1 MRTHDALTRAEFERE
16 LDVTLAGSF
25 PASDPPPWTFGVSST
40 DFDERDRL
48 DDEERLISLAP
59 VLARMETQADVKRA
73 PKSAPI
79 SDEQF
84 DLGQVLDFRPDLGII
99 RLHEQRVVILSA
111 AAMGMLRKELTDTVG
126 AEITRR
132 VILRFGYADGY
143 HDAVSLRDRSLWTD
157 PIDGLRAG
165 ITLHRLEGIVRAEI
179 ISVAYDAASGRFEE
193 ELAFHDSYVAEQH
206 VYHYGRADGPMCW
219 SLAGYVSGYASA
231 CLGREI
237 YFRETACTAQ
247 GAARCTLIGRDASSW
262 GDDLESLRSD
272 YQGATLEREL
282 EHVREA
288 VHRERQALERRE
300 RQVAK
305 RERELNLLRDRV
317 ARFAAAK
324 HFVTRSAAMGDVLDL
339 AAQVAPIDTTVL
351 VYGESGTGK
360 EFIVRLIHEQSPR
373 ASHPFV
379 SVNCAALTETL
390 LESELFGH
398 VRGAFTG
405 AVRDKAGLFEVAGSG
420 TLFLDEIGEVAPT
433 VQAKLLRALQEREI
447 RRVGAE
453 RNIKI
458 HARVIAATN
467 RDLRAAVTA
476 GTFRED
482 LYFRLGA
489 FVITVPP
496 LRDRRDDI
504 PALAHAFVKRSA
516 ARVRKEVT
524 SISPDA
530 MTALM
535 SYRWPGNVRELE
547 HAIERAVIVSAGSSI
562 KVRDLPPE
570 VSQRT
575 RPKQSDDS
583 LDVKAQERSL
593 IERALDR
600 YRGNRKQAAEAL
612 NISTVTLWRKMKEYG
627 LAPEPASEDPRYRRG
642 AGRGRRG
649 GAL

>member
-1 MRTHDALTRAEFERE
+1 M
-16 LDVTLAGSF
+16 G
-25 PASDPPPWTFGVSST
+25 
-40 DFDERDRL
+40 
-48 DDEERLISLAP
+48 
-59 VLARMETQADVKRA
+59 TQADVKRS
-73 PKSAPI
+73 PKLAPI
-79 SDEQF
+79 PEQHV
-84 DLGQVLDFRPDLGII
+84 DIGQVFDFRPDLGII

-111 AAMGMLRKELTDTVG
+111 AAMGLIRKELVDTVG
-126 AEITRR
+126 AEIARR
-132 VILRFGYADGY
+132 VMLRFGYADGY
-143 HDAVSLRDRSLWTD
+143 HDAVSLRERSAWTD

-165 ITLHRLEGIVRAEI
+165 VTLHRLEGIVRAEI
-179 ISVAYDAASGRFEE
+179 VSVEYDAESGRFEE
-193 ELAFHDSYVAEQH
+193 ELTFRDSYVAEQY
-206 VYHYGRADGPMCW
+206 VYHYGTADAPMCW

-231 CLGREI
+231 CLGREV
-237 YFRETACTAQ
+237 YFRETECTAQ
-247 GAARCTLIGRDASSW
+247 GAERCMLIGRDAASW
-262 GDDLESLRSD
+262 GDDADTFRFD
-272 YQGATLEREL
+272 YQGADLRREV
-282 EHVREA
+282 EHVRDV
-288 VHRERQALERRE
+288 VHQQLQALERRE
-300 RQVAK
+300 RHVAK
-305 RERELNLLRDRV
+305 RERELNLLRERV
-317 ARFAAAK
+317 ARFAASK
-324 HFVTRSAAMGDVLDL
+324 HFVARSAVMNDVLDL

-360 EFIVRLIHEQSPR
+360 EFIVRLIHDQSPR
-373 ASHPFV
+373 ASQPFV

-453 RNIKI
+453 RNIRI

-496 LRDRRDDI
+496 LRDRREDI
-504 PALAHAFVKRSA
+504 PALAHEFVRRAA
-516 ARVRKEVT
+516 ARVKKDVKA
-524 SISPDA
+524 ISPDA

-535 SYRWPGNVRELE
+535 AYRWPGNVRELE
-547 HAIERAVIVSAGSSI
+547 HAIERAVIVAAGTSI
-562 KVRDLPPE
+562 KVRELPPE
-570 VSQRT
+570 MSLKTRT
-575 RPKQSDDS
+575 RHPDDS
-583 LDVKAQERSL
+583 LDLKAQERAL

-612 NISTVTLWRKMKEYG
+612 QISTVTLWRKMKEYG
-627 LAPEPASEDPRYRRG
+627 LDR
-642 AGRGRRG
+642 
-649 GAL
+649 